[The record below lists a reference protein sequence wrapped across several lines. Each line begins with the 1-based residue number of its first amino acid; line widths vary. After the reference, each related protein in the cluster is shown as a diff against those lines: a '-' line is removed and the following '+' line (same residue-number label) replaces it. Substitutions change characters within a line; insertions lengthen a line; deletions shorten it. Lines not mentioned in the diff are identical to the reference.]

1 VTCPAEPV
9 SAVWLVPC
17 VSDVASPVWAEPWSD
32 AEPPADP
39 TEPSPDCGPFCTP
52 AVPADDVRSLP
63 GVPLPASALMGSV
76 PLSPE
81 VNQNRVLPEET
92 SCCLFAPVEMPS
104 G

>member
-9 SAVWLVPC
+9 SVVWLVPC
-17 VSDVASPVWAEPWSD
+17 DSD
-32 AEPPADP
+32 AKPPADP
-39 TEPSPDCGPFCTP
+39 NEPSPDCGPFCTP
-52 AVPADDVRSLP
+52 AVPVDDVRSLP

-76 PLSPE
+76 PSIPE

-92 SCCLFAPVEMPS
+92 SSRLFAPVEMPS